1 VEDNLNPMFFK
12 CIETTM
18 DYDQPET
25 APPIVLNLW
34 DKDNDILDSTDDF
47 MGRAVIFMQDAV
59 ISRDNSVPP
68 EPKWHKIRMGF
79 S

>member
-1 VEDNLNPMFFK
+1 
-12 CIETTM
+12 M